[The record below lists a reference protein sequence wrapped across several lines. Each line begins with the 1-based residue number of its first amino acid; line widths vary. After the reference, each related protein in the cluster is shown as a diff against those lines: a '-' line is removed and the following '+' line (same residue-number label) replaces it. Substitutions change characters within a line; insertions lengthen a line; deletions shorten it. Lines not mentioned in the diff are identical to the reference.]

1 LFFTFYRGEQGVFS
15 ASLRKR
21 FIKNNMCGIVAI
33 INTTKYSGESQVI
46 KALATI
52 EHRGNYNYEYH
63 SFDTACLGTNRLAI
77 VDREKAKQ
85 PILSA
90 NQRFAICYNGEI
102 YNFQKLRKVLKK
114 QGYKFLTNSDTEVI
128 LAGYVKWGAKKLLN
142 QLNGMFAFVVYDN
155 QNNNFFVARDPIG
168 IKPFYYAKS
177 RDGQIYFA
185 SEIKEL
191 SQFSNITNIQQLN
204 PGHYLENSLQ
214 QKEYFKLERQRIFTD
229 EKFVE
234 KRLRELIDE
243 AVKIRVNTD
252 LPIGVQV
259 SGGVDS
265 TALLATAMKYHPDVT
280 AIIVG
285 AKGSEDQIFAE
296 RYCKDNNIKYIKQV
310 EPAEEWQ
317 SHWNE
322 LMEQAIYTGES
333 IEPNPVR
340 NMPMNMIASQL
351 AKKHGLKIVLLGEG
365 ADEVFA
371 GYPEFREELDMKV
384 VNRKIINFVSDL
396 YRTQLQRVDRAS
408 MFYTVE
414 NRVPYL
420 DKNILEFAM
429 QIDPL
434 LFLKKQKNGE
444 VQEKYIF
451 RKAVSDR
458 LPEYIYNRPK
468 LAFNAGTGMGSNGPD
483 HKAQLFI
490 ESKYSDKEYNKDK
503 VKYSKQAKYFNIAS
517 KIEMYL
523 LKRCIEYG
531 YDKAKFMRQRVN
543 ANAKNIPNQKF

>member
-1 LFFTFYRGEQGVFS
+1 
-15 ASLRKR
+15 
-21 FIKNNMCGIVAI
+21 MCGISAI

-52 EHRGNYNYEYH
+52 EHRGNHNYEYH
-63 SFDTACLGTNRLAI
+63 SFGMACLGTNRLAI

-85 PILSA
+85 PIISTD
-90 NQRFAICYNGEI
+90 QRFAICYNGEI
-102 YNFQKLRKVLKK
+102 YNFQKLRNELKK
-114 QGYKFLTNSDTEVI
+114 QGCKFLTNSDTEVI
-128 LAGYVKWGAKKLLN
+128 LAGYIKWGAKKLLD
-142 QLNGMFAFVVYDN
+142 QLNGMFAFVIYDN
-155 QNNNFFVARDPIG
+155 KNNNFFVARDPIG
-168 IKPFYYAKS
+168 IKPLYYAKS

-191 SQFSNITNIQQLN
+191 SQFPNITNILQLA
-204 PGHYLENSLQ
+204 PGHYLEKSLE
-214 QKEYFKLERQRIFTD
+214 QKKYFKLEHQRIFTD
-229 EKFVE
+229 ERFVE

-296 RYCKDNNIKYIKQV
+296 RYCTENNIKYIKQV
-310 EPAEEWQ
+310 EPAGEWQ

-371 GYPEFREELDMKV
+371 GYPEFREEFDMKI

-429 QIDPL
+429 QIDPH
-434 LFLKKQKNGE
+434 LFLKKQKNGD

-490 ESKYSDKEYNKDK
+490 ESKYSDKEYDKDK
-503 VKYSKQAKYFNIAS
+503 VKYSKQAKYFNISS

>member
-1 LFFTFYRGEQGVFS
+1 
-15 ASLRKR
+15 
-21 FIKNNMCGIVAI
+21 MCGISAI
-33 INTTKYSGESQVI
+33 INTTKYSGENQVI

-52 EHRGNYNYEYH
+52 EHRGNHNYEYH

-85 PILSA
+85 PIL
-90 NQRFAICYNGEI
+90 NKNNRFAICYNGEI
-102 YNFQKLRKVLKK
+102 YNYEKIQTKLKK
-114 QGYKFLTNSDTEVI
+114 QGYKFLTDSDTEVI
-128 LAGYVKWGAKKLLN
+128 LAGYIKWGPKKILTE
-142 QLNGMFAFVVYDN
+142 LNGMFAFVVYDN
-155 QNNNFFVARDPIG
+155 KNKNFFVARDPIG
-168 IKPFYYAKS
+168 IKPLYYAKS
-177 RDGQIYFA
+177 KDGQIYFA
-185 SEIKEL
+185 SEVKEL
-191 SQFSNITNIQQLN
+191 SQFDNILNIQQLN
-204 PGHYLENSLQ
+204 PGHYLENSLR
-214 QKEYFKLERQRIFTD
+214 QKEYFKLERERKFAD

-234 KRLRELIDE
+234 KKLRKLLDE

-265 TALLATAMKYHPDVT
+265 TALLATAIKYHPNVT

-285 AKGSEDQIFAE
+285 AKGSQDQIFAE
-296 RYCKDNNIKYIKQV
+296 KYCKENKIKYIKQI
-310 EPAEEWQ
+310 EPIDKWQ
-317 SHWNE
+317 NSWNN
-322 LMEQAIYTGES
+322 LIEQAIYTGES
-333 IEPNPVR
+333 IEPNPIR

-351 AKKHGLKIVLLGEG
+351 AKQNGLKIVLLGEG

-371 GYPEFREELDMKV
+371 GYPEFREELDMKI
-384 VNRKIINFVSDL
+384 VNKKIIQFVSDL

-414 NRVPYL
+414 NRVPFL
-420 DKNILEFAM
+420 DKNIIEFAM
-429 QIDPL
+429 QIDPQ
-434 LFLKKQKNGE
+434 LFLKKQKNSK

-490 ESKYSDKEYNKDK
+490 ENKYSDKEYKKDK
-503 VKYSKQAKYFNIAS
+503 IKYAKQAKYFNIAD

-531 YDKAKFMRQRVN
+531 YNKAKFMSQRAN